1 MPIDFVEDPQ
11 HWHKRAEETREL
23 AARVIDDAARKRLT
37 ELAKEFERIAW
48 RLEGRVDKTKG

>member
-23 AARVIDDAARKRLT
+23 AARVLDGAARKRLI
-37 ELAKEFERIAW
+37 ELAKEFESTAW
-48 RLEGRVDKTKG
+48 RLEDRVDKTKG